1 MSTNSISS
9 DEGQPSQ
16 TKRNYAGAPTAM
28 AAVLAIGLAAIG
40 SAAPAAAQET
50 KPNILFIMG
59 DDIGWMQPSIYHEGL
74 AVGET
79 PNIDRI
85 GHEGAKFMTYY
96 AEQSC
101 TAGRTAFIT
110 GMQPVRVGMVLPE
123 IPGSPSY
130 LRTGTPTLAKF
141 LHDLGY
147 TTGEFGKNHLGD
159 TTESLPT
166 ANGFQEYW
174 GYLYHLDAMQQVSFA
189 DINKSPT
196 EQAIAPPCKNTP
208 IPGLS
213 EVPGAVDPKTT
224 TCLTPPRPVLLCKS
238 SDGTKAN
245 QSCHDEGPA

>member
-1 MSTNSISS
+1 MLVPNRVRTLLLTAASAALFAASS
-9 DEGQPSQ
+9 F
-16 TKRNYAGAPTAM
+16 
-28 AAVLAIGLAAIG
+28 
-40 SAAPAAAQET
+40 APAAMAQEK
-50 KPNILFIMG
+50 KPNVLFIMG

-141 LHDLGY
+141 LYDLGY

-166 ANGFQEYW
+166 ANGFQEYSSITS
-174 GYLYHLDAMQQVSFA
+174 M
-189 DINKSPT
+189 
-196 EQAIAPPCKNTP
+196 PC
-208 IPGLS
+208 S
-213 EVPGAVDPKTT
+213 
-224 TCLTPPRPVLLCKS
+224 R
-238 SDGTKAN
+238 
-245 QSCHDEGPA
+245 

>member
-1 MSTNSISS
+1 MV
-9 DEGQPSQ
+9 
-16 TKRNYAGAPTAM
+16 
-28 AAVLAIGLAAIG
+28 AVLTVGLAAIG
-40 SAAPAAAQET
+40 SAAPAAVQET

-59 DDIGWMQPSIYHEGL
+59 DDIGWMQPSIYHQGL

-85 GHEGAKFMTYY
+85 GHEGAKFLTYY
-96 AEQSC
+96 AERSC

-159 TTESLPT
+159 HTESLPT
-166 ANGFQEYW
+166 ANGFQEY
-174 GYLYHLDAMQQVSFA
+174 
-189 DINKSPT
+189 
-196 EQAIAPPCKNTP
+196 
-208 IPGLS
+208 
-213 EVPGAVDPKTT
+213 
-224 TCLTPPRPVLLCKS
+224 
-238 SDGTKAN
+238 
-245 QSCHDEGPA
+245 

>member
-1 MSTNSISS
+1 MTT
-9 DEGQPSQ
+9 P
-16 TKRNYAGAPTAM
+16 
-28 AAVLAIGLAAIG
+28 
-40 SAAPAAAQET
+40 APAPQQ
-50 KPNILFIMG
+50 PNILFIMG
-59 DDIGWMQPSIYHEGL
+59 DDIGWMQPSIYHEGI

-141 LHDLGY
+141 LLDLGY

-159 TTESLPT
+159 TTESAPHGEWLPGILGLPVPPRRHAT
-166 ANGFQEYW
+166 GELPRHQQIPDGADNRATLQE
-174 GYLYHLDAMQQVSFA
+174 HA
-189 DINKSPT
+189 D
-196 EQAIAPPCKNTP
+196 
-208 IPGLS
+208 PGL
-213 EVPGAVDPKTT
+213 G
-224 TCLTPPRPVLLCKS
+224 
-238 SDGTKAN
+238 
-245 QSCHDEGPA
+245 

>member
-1 MSTNSISS
+1 MSTMPIYSAE
-9 DEGQPSQ
+9 DHQ
-16 TKRNYAGAPTAM
+16 TNRTPRPHTFPALVAG
-28 AAVLAIGLAAIG
+28 LILGLATFGAVT
-40 SAAPAAAQET
+40 PALAQDK

-59 DDIGWMQPSIYHEGL
+59 DDIGWMQPSIYHQGL

-85 GHEGAKFMTYY
+85 GQEGAKFMTYY

-141 LHDLGY
+141 LYDLGY

-159 TTESLPT
+159 HYRV
-166 ANGFQEYW
+166 AAHG
-174 GYLYHLDAMQQVSFA
+174 AR
-189 DINKSPT
+189 
-196 EQAIAPPCKNTP
+196 
-208 IPGLS
+208 
-213 EVPGAVDPKTT
+213 VPGILGLP
-224 TCLTPPRPVLLCKS
+224 LSPRCHAAGELPRHQQEP
-238 SDGTKAN
+238 DGADHRATLQEHA
-245 QSCHDEGPA
+245 HPAAWLRFQAPSIPRRQLA

>member
-1 MSTNSISS
+1 M
-9 DEGQPSQ
+9 
-16 TKRNYAGAPTAM
+16 RNNRRR
-28 AAVLAIGLAAIG
+28 LR
-40 SAAPAAAQET
+40 

-141 LHDLGY
+141 LLDLGY

-159 TTESLPT
+159 TTEFASHGEWLPGILGLPVPPRRH
-166 ANGFQEYW
+166 AAGE
-174 GYLYHLDAMQQVSFA
+174 LLRHQQIPDGA
-189 DINKSPT
+189 DYRATLHKY
-196 EQAIAPPCKNTP
+196 AD
-208 IPGLS
+208 PGL
-213 EVPGAVDPKTT
+213 V
-224 TCLTPPRPVLLCKS
+224 
-238 SDGTKAN
+238 
-245 QSCHDEGPA
+245 